1 MIKVKIDR
9 PVPNVFY
16 VEDGYTVSYEE
27 DVLLVL
33 NEDDETIAVFRDWLY
48 AMPAEEIEEEEEADD
63 PASLIHEAVL
73 SLGSVDLAEGDFHS
87 EHDLASSVH
96 ANSHGD
102 HAAPDAE
109 TSDPAS

>member
-9 PVPNVFY
+9 PAPNVFY
-16 VEDGYTVSYEE
+16 VEDGYTVTYEE
-27 DVLLVL
+27 DVLQVL

-48 AMPAEEIEEEEEADD
+48 AMPAEEVEEEEEED

-102 HAAPDAE
+102 HEVPDAE
-109 TSDPAS
+109 TSDPTS

>member
-73 SLGSVDLAEGDFHS
+73 SLGSVDLAEADFQP
-87 EHDLASSVH
+87 EVVASSNH
-96 ANSHGD
+96 TEYSGPAAAEGQGSGD
-102 HAAPDAE
+102 
-109 TSDPAS
+109 

>member
-48 AMPAEEIEEEEEADD
+48 AMPAEEIEEEEEGD
-63 PASLIHEAVL
+63 PSALIHEAVL
-73 SLGSVDLAEGDFHS
+73 ALGPVELAEGDFQP
-87 EHDLASSVH
+87 EVVASSNH
-96 ANSHGD
+96 TEYSGPAAAEGQGSGD
-102 HAAPDAE
+102 
-109 TSDPAS
+109 

>member
-48 AMPAEEIEEEEEADD
+48 AMPAEEIEEEEEVDD

-73 SLGSVDLAEGDFHS
+73 SLGSVELAEGEFHL
-87 EHDLASSVH
+87 EPDLSSPVH

-102 HAAPDAE
+102 RGAPDDE
-109 TSDPAS
+109 TLDPTS

>member
-48 AMPAEEIEEEEEADD
+48 AMPAEEIEEEEEGD
-63 PASLIHEAVL
+63 PSALIHEAVL
-73 SLGSVDLAEGDFHS
+73 ALGPVELAEGDFHS
-87 EHDLASSVH
+87 ERDLASSVH

-102 HAAPDAE
+102 HEVPDVE
-109 TSDPAS
+109 TSGPVS

>member
-9 PVPNVFY
+9 PAPNVFY
-16 VEDGYTVSYEE
+16 VEDGYTVTYEE
-27 DVLLVL
+27 DVLQVL

-48 AMPAEEIEEEEEADD
+48 AMPAEEIEEEEED
-63 PASLIHEAVL
+63 PALLIHQVL
-73 SLGSVDLAEGDFHS
+73 SAPDLGSIELAEADFHS

-102 HAAPDAE
+102 HEAPDAE
-109 TSDPAS
+109 TTGPAS